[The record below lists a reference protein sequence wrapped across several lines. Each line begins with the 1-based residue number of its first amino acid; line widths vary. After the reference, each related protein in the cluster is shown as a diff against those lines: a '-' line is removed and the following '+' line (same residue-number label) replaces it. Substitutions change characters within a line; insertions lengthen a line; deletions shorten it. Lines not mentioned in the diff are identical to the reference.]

1 MFSSMPLAWGVG
13 RWIKAGRVIALDVMW
28 ARQQPALKRATAAV
42 QVWVARGDC
51 VGTLEVQVSVAGSG
65 RATG

>member
-1 MFSSMPLAWGVG
+1 MLRSAPCLGEL
-13 RWIKAGRVIALDVMW
+13 AGRTRLQDDVGE
-28 ARQQPALKRATAAV
+28 AATCVKEGNAAAV

-65 RATG
+65 RAAG